1 MSKRATRKV
10 KKKANWPLRILVI
23 AGVAFLFV
31 QIWRTQDQ
39 LSKTQQENQDIL
51 DRINKQIVINE
62 DLSAQ
67 MEDVDSILE
76 REANEAGFYLPG
88 QQIYMESA
96 G

>member
-1 MSKRATRKV
+1 MSSRSARKV
-10 KKKANWPLRILVI
+10 KRKANWPLRILVI
-23 AGVAFLFV
+23 AGVAFLFI

-39 LSKTQQENQDIL
+39 LSKTLQESQLIKDN
-51 DRINKQIVINE
+51 INKQMVYNE

-67 MEDVDSILE
+67 MDDVDAILE

-88 QQIYMESA
+88 QQIYMETA